1 MTASSPPAAIEPA
14 MALPRLSARTRL
26 APRLAASARAV
37 AVALGLA
44 GTFPEAIAAATQE
57 AAATA
62 SEAAAPLRLRGLGV
76 SLLPP
81 PGTIWTVRLREDGSP
96 RAFLSEP
103 VENPRWT
110 MTIEP
115 FEATDRG
122 DLPSEAIDEAID
134 YLEAL
139 REDEVPFTT
148 RINRP
153 LEIAGRT
160 GHLLLVEIPLERPES
175 AAAGAPVATGITGFL
190 VLPRRGREFVA
201 FRLVL
206 EAANFEATMPL
217 LERSLATIVVEPPEN
232 LVFWESDVLE
242 AGRQRLAAFTPER
255 LRGVADGEER
265 WHRLRRASPDGSMAE
280 VGAFMVKA
288 VPAPRGLLDPARDP
302 ATLRASEQEPGILVS
317 IEARMLPP
325 ETRPGEKPTWLDV
338 SLRAWLALDRSGEA
352 WSMRRTIRGDRRE
365 PSVAETGVRLAPSAG
380 QPRPVLEVIEASRE
394 AMSRE
399 PRRWTLPDEPFL
411 SQVEAVLLGRLLAQ
425 PAPPAGEFAWR
436 TYDRTL
442 GDVTRR
448 LEVLTPVGTAGSF
461 EIRTLAHP
469 DDPAPL
475 VQRFDRE
482 GRLLERRDPDG
493 TVTEAIELESLRRL
507 WRSKG
512 LPLE

>member
-1 MTASSPPAAIEPA
+1 MTPSRLLAAAASLLAVLYGETGAFSQTFRDAARVPAATE
-14 MALPRLSARTRL
+14 RLT
-26 APRLAASARAV
+26 
-37 AVALGLA
+37 
-44 GTFPEAIAAATQE
+44 
-57 AAATA
+57 
-62 SEAAAPLRLRGLGV
+62 LRGLGV
-76 SLLPP
+76 SLDPP
-81 PGTIWTVRLREDGSP
+81 PGTIWTVRLREDGAP

-103 VENPRWT
+103 TETPRWT

-139 REDEVPFTT
+139 REDQVRFRT
-148 RINRP
+148 RVNRP
-153 LEIAGRT
+153 FEADGRA
-160 GHLLLVEIPLERPES
+160 GHLLLVEVPLDASSTS
-175 AAAGAPVATGITGFL
+175 ADPSEPAATGITGFL
-190 VLPRRGREFVA
+190 VVPRAGREFVA
-201 FRLVL
+201 FRLVV
-206 EAANFEATMPL
+206 ETSAFESALPL
-217 LERSLATIVVEPPEN
+217 LERSLSTIRIDPPET

-255 LRGVADGEER
+255 LLAAADGRER
-265 WHRLRRASPDGSMAE
+265 WHRLRRTSAEGSTVE
-280 VGAFMVKA
+280 VGAFMVRA
-288 VPAPRGLLDPARDP
+288 VPAPRGLIDPAREP
-302 ATLRASEQEPGILVS
+302 ETLRESEKEPGVLVS

-325 ETRPGEKPTWLDV
+325 ETPPGEQPTWLDV

-380 QPRPVLEVIEASRE
+380 QPRPVLEVIESSRE

-411 SQVEAVLLGRLLAQ
+411 SQVEAVLLGPLLTA
-425 PAPPAGEFAWR
+425 AGAPAGEFAWR
-436 TYDRTL
+436 TYDRGL

-448 LEVLTPVGTAGSF
+448 LEVLVPTGDSGRF

-469 DDPAPL
+469 DDVAPL
-475 VQRFDRE
+475 VQRFDAE
-482 GRLLERRDPDG
+482 GRLIERVDPDG
-493 TVTEAIELESLRRL
+493 TITEAIELEDLRRV

-512 LPLE
+512 LPID